1 MGLMVAIPQIRW
13 TCPLAMLACATL
25 VLSAEASAQVPVAS
39 AATAQTA
46 TLTADAVFGFGS
58 STLSNAGTDSL
69 SSLFNSL
76 GGPQHVVRLTLVGHS
91 DPIETPAHDPQLA
104 LARAAA
110 IRALFVQQGV
120 PADVIDV
127 SGVADSPSN
136 VKGCVAN
143 GSPTA
148 IACYAGE
155 RRVELHALVNMGVR
169 QSSATAETLAANRA
183 PIQPVTDLVRPV
195 IGQPD
200 IASSKAAGTSGSPS
214 PESGAQLIDSKG
226 TRGSVPASV
235 TSVTKIADANIP
247 TTPATVAPP
256 NQLEPITAMASK
268 QDVVT
273 LNVTDSG
280 ERTEI
285 QDPAAQ
291 VQTWHLVKGELIS
304 KTLTQW
310 AARVGWT
317 VDWKYPTDIA
327 SPVDKTYTGDFITV
341 AGGVIKTL
349 HSNGAL
355 IYTHFYKGDN
365 IQRVWKS
372 GSIAVVD
379 Q

>member
-13 TCPLAMLACATL
+13 TCPLAMLACAAL
-25 VLSAEASAQVPVAS
+25 VLSTEARAQAP
-39 AATAQTA
+39 AANAAAAQTA

-110 IRALFVQQGV
+110 IRAFFVQQGV

-127 SGVADSPSN
+127 SGVADSQSN
-136 VKGCVAN
+136 AKGCVAN

-148 IACYAGE
+148 IACYAGD
-155 RRVELHALVNMGVR
+155 RRVELHALVNTGVR
-169 QSSATAETLAANRA
+169 QSGAPAETQAVNRT
-183 PIQPVTDLVRPV
+183 PTQPVSDSVPPV
-195 IGQPD
+195 FGTRD
-200 IASSKAAGTSGSPS
+200 AVSSKAAGNAGGTS
-214 PESGAQLIDSKG
+214 PESGEQLIASKG
-226 TRGSVPASV
+226 ARDSAPASV
-235 TSVTKIADANIP
+235 KSVTKVSEASIP
-247 TTPATVAPP
+247 PTPAAEATPKQVAPVA
-256 NQLEPITAMASK
+256 AMVSSL
-268 QDVVT
+268 DVATV
-273 LNVTDSG
+273 NVADSG
-280 ERTEI
+280 ARAEI

-291 VQTWHLVKGELIS
+291 VQTWHLVKGEPIS
-304 KTLTQW
+304 KTLTEW

-317 VDWKYPTDIA
+317 VDWKYPTDIT